1 MEKDSGCVCCSN
13 TSRQVDSK
21 PSPSLVPEGSTSHSG
36 LFIKIMVK
44 KTGVSQ
50 ADREGLK
57 SRACTQ
63 DFLSFLICAFFFLA
77 PVWRRLGL
85 LLTKDNLAFFCGSA
99 KCGDLPETSFLG
111 SSF

>member
-1 MEKDSGCVCCSN
+1 MFAAAIPPGRLTANPLHPRCQKVVPHTVACLLKSWLKN
-13 TSRQVDSK
+13 R
-21 PSPSLVPEGSTSHSG
+21 SLS
-36 LFIKIMVK
+36 
-44 KTGVSQ
+44 

-85 LLTKDNLAFFCGSA
+85 LLAKDNLAFFCGSA
-99 KCGDLPETSFLG
+99 ECGDLPETPFLG